1 MESLF
6 NRLLVTLTE
15 LPLCSLRTLS
25 PFNLLCLLLH
35 AGGQTG
41 RWSWVA
47 QSNTRFP
54 SLIALSGFFS
64 GHSRHFLI
72 VLTLSVDG
80 GLHLLFADTLIHLVT
95 ASSVKGGFTRTW
107 RSPTYDNRSWTTR
120 WRYYDHNLNISFIYS
135 SFHWYKNYNCKHY
148 IGVTIL

>member
-41 RWSWVA
+41 RWSWAA

-95 ASSVKGGFTRTW
+95 ASSVNKEVLPGHGGARH
-107 RSPTYDNRSWTTR
+107 TTTEAGQPGE
-120 WRYYDHNLNISFIYS
+120 HTMII
-135 SFHWYKNYNCKHY
+135 
-148 IGVTIL
+148 I